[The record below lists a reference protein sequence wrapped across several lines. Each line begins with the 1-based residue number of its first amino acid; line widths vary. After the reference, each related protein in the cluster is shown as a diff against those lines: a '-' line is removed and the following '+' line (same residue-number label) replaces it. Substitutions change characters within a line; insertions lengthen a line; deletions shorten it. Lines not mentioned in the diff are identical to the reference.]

1 MKIQLKTN
9 MLFISILILLII
21 SNVSAKDF
29 SSSIQKLAGENAEKY
44 VMPLIEGFSSGLNT
58 GLYNKASVAPGKL
71 IPVGF
76 DIGFCTMFA
85 MVPEDKTNFAY
96 NLSENSI
103 LFPLGSLNDDLED
116 INLSFMDIYNSN
128 SDETPT
134 IAGDGKGV
142 RFIAKNDNEIY
153 DAVKSELIAQ
163 GVSSAVID
171 NNSTE
176 IQNYINS
183 NLSGKVPNFQ
193 FPDGLGVAGVPAI
206 ALQANVRLPFIGLEV
221 SGRYLP
227 EIKMSS
233 DIGKFKMYG
242 LGLRK
247 SIPIPIV
254 DVTAGVFYHKIKTGN
269 ILDVNSMNYHIEIGK
284 SIGIPFLLS
293 FSPYAGVS
301 MSSTKAELKY
311 TIENDVIP
319 GMDSQD
325 FKYDIELDNDF
336 AFNLGLTA
344 QIVPLTYL
352 NVDYKQG
359 DYSAVAIR
367 FGLILK

>member
-128 SDETPT
+128 SDKTPT

-254 DVTAGVFYHKIKTGN
+254 DVTAGVFY
-269 ILDVNSMNYHIEIGK
+269 EIGK